1 MMYNLDTLTQE
12 TNLRKVWPNEAK
24 DFTPWLA
31 DHLEYI
37 GNILEMDLEL
47 VEKESKVGGYSAD
60 ILAKVEDTE
69 SDVENYVVIEN
80 QLEDSNHDHLGKLIT
95 YASGKKAKAI
105 VWVVKKAREEHR
117 EAIKWLND
125 NTNSDLGFYLLEIEL
140 WHIGNSKL
148 APKFNVVERPNEW
161 AKVVKTSVDV
171 SDTKILQL
179 EFWQSFIDYAGKTS
193 FAKSFR
199 LPSAHPQNWFNL
211 AIGSSK
217 CNICLEA
224 KKQKQEATVGIY
236 IYDDKSLYQNFES
249 DRQAIETAMNC
260 DLQWTQARKASR
272 FFAVKSFDMLD
283 PSTWEEVFKWY
294 IDKCQ
299 ILKKTVQKYL

>member
-1 MMYNLDTLTQE
+1 MYNLDTLTQE
-12 TNLRKVWPNEAK
+12 TNLRKAWPNEAK

-47 VEKESKVGGYSAD
+47 IEKESKVGGYSAD
-60 ILAKVEDTE
+60 ILAKVADAEDDSE
-69 SDVENYVVIEN
+69 SYVVIEN

-105 VWVVKKAREEHR
+105 VWVVKKARDEHR
-117 EAIKWLND
+117 EAIKWLNE
-125 NTNSDLGFYLLEIEL
+125 NTTSELGFYLLEIEL
-140 WHIGNSKL
+140 WHIGSSKL

-161 AKVVKTSVDV
+161 AKIVKSSAEV
-171 SDTKILQL
+171 SDT
-179 EFWQSFIDYAGKTS
+179 SFT
-193 FAKSFR
+193 KSFR

-236 IYDDKSLYQNFES
+236 IYDDKDLYHKIES
-249 DRQAIETAMNC
+249 DKQAIETAINST
-260 DLQWTQARKASR
+260 LHWTEAKKASR
-272 FFAVKSFDMLD
+272 FYETKSFDMND
-283 PSTWEEVFKWY
+283 PSSWEDVFKWFME
-294 IDKCQ
+294 KCF
-299 ILKKTVQKYL
+299 LFKKVVQKYL

>member
-1 MMYNLDTLTQE
+1 MYNLDTLTQE
-12 TNLRKVWPNEAK
+12 PNLRKAWPNEAK

-31 DHLEYI
+31 SHLEYI

-60 ILAKVEDTE
+60 ILAKVADTE
-69 SDVENYVVIEN
+69 DDSESYVVIEN

-105 VWVVKKAREEHR
+105 VWVVKKARDEHR
-117 EAIKWLND
+117 EAIKWLNE
-125 NTNSDLGFYLLEIEL
+125 NTTSELGFYLLEIEL
-140 WHIGNSKL
+140 WHIGSSKL

-161 AKVVKTSVDV
+161 AKVVKSTTEV
-171 SDTKILQL
+171 SDTKVLQL
-179 EFWQSFIDYAGKTS
+179 EFWQAFIDYAGKSNFT
-193 FAKSFR
+193 KSFR

-236 IYDDKSLYQNFES
+236 IYDDKSLYHRIES
-249 DRQAIETAMNC
+249 DKQAVETALNST
-260 DLQWTQARKASR
+260 LHWTEAKKASR
-272 FFAVKSFDMLD
+272 FYETKSFDMSD
-283 PSTWEEVFKWY
+283 PTTWEEVFKWY
-294 IDKCQ
+294 VEKCI

>member
-1 MMYNLDTLTQE
+1 MYNLDTLTQE

-31 DHLEYI
+31 EHLEYI

-47 VEKESKVGGYSAD
+47 VETESKVGGYSAD
-60 ILAKVEDTE
+60 ILAKAENSESDTE
-69 SDVENYVVIEN
+69 SYIVIEN

-105 VWVVKKAREEHR
+105 VWVVKTAREEHR

-125 NTNSDLGFYLLEIEL
+125 NTNSELGFYLLEIEL

-161 AKVVKTSVDV
+161 AKVVKTSNDV
-171 SDTKILQL
+171 SDTKVLQL
-179 EFWQSFIDYAGKTS
+179 EFWQAFIDYASKTS

-199 LPSAHPQNWFNL
+199 MPSAHPQNWFNL

-217 CNICLEA
+217 CNIYLEA

-236 IYDDKSLYQNFES
+236 IYEDKSLYHKIES
-249 DRQAIETAMNC
+249 DKQAVEIALNSN
-260 DLQWTQARKASR
+260 LHWTEAKKASR
-272 FFAVKSFDMLD
+272 FYESKSFDMAD
-283 PSTWEEVFKWY
+283 SSTWEEVFKWY
-294 IDKCQ
+294 IEKC
-299 ILKKTVQKYL
+299 IVLKNIIQKYL

>member
-1 MMYNLDTLTQE
+1 MYNLDTLTQE

-31 DHLEYI
+31 EHLEYI

-47 VEKESKVGGYSAD
+47 VETESKVGGYSAD
-60 ILAKVEDTE
+60 ILAKAENSESDTE
-69 SDVENYVVIEN
+69 SYIVIEN

-105 VWVVKKAREEHR
+105 VWVVKTAREEHR

-125 NTNSDLGFYLLEIEL
+125 NTNSELSFYLLEIEL

-161 AKVVKTSVDV
+161 AKVVKTSNDV
-171 SDTKILQL
+171 SDTKVLQL
-179 EFWQSFIDYAGKTS
+179 EFWQAFIDYASKTS

-199 LPSAHPQNWFNL
+199 MPSAHPQNWFNL

-236 IYDDKSLYQNFES
+236 IYEDKSLYHKIES
-249 DRQAIETAMNC
+249 DKQAVEIALNSN
-260 DLQWTQARKASR
+260 LHWTEA
-272 FFAVKSFDMLD
+272 
-283 PSTWEEVFKWY
+283 
-294 IDKCQ
+294 
-299 ILKKTVQKYL
+299 KKLHVSMRANHLIWLIRLLGRRYSNGISISA

>member
-1 MMYNLDTLTQE
+1 MYNLDTLTQE

-31 DHLEYI
+31 EHLEYI

-60 ILAKVEDTE
+60 ILAKAEDSESDTE
-69 SDVENYVVIEN
+69 SYVVIEN

-95 YASGKKAKAI
+95 YASGKRAKAI
-105 VWVVKKAREEHR
+105 VWVVKTAREEHR

-125 NTNSDLGFYLLEIEL
+125 NTNSELGFYLLEIEL

-161 AKVVKTSVDV
+161 AKVVKTSNDV
-171 SDTKILQL
+171 SDTKVLQL
-179 EFWQSFIDYAGKTS
+179 EFWQAFIDYASKTS
-193 FAKSFR
+193 FAKFFR
-199 LPSAHPQNWFNL
+199 MPSAHPQNWFNL

-236 IYDDKSLYQNFES
+236 IYEDKSLYHKIES
-249 DRQAIETAMNC
+249 DKQAVEIALNSN
-260 DLQWTQARKASR
+260 LHWTEAKKASR
-272 FFAVKSFDMLD
+272 FYESKSFDMAD

-294 IDKCQ
+294 IDKC
-299 ILKKTVQKYL
+299 IVLKMYLIKI

>member
-1 MMYNLDTLTQE
+1 MYNLDTLTQE

-31 DHLEYI
+31 EHLEYI

-47 VEKESKVGGYSAD
+47 VETESKVGGYSAD
-60 ILAKVEDTE
+60 ILAKAENSESDTE
-69 SDVENYVVIEN
+69 SYIVIEN

-105 VWVVKKAREEHR
+105 VWVVKTAREEHR

-125 NTNSDLGFYLLEIEL
+125 NTNSELSFYLFEIEL

-161 AKVVKTSVDV
+161 AKVVKTSNDV
-171 SDTKILQL
+171 SDTKVLQL
-179 EFWQSFIDYAGKTS
+179 EFWQAFIDYASKTS

-199 LPSAHPQNWFNL
+199 MPSAHPQNWFNL

-236 IYDDKSLYQNFES
+236 IYEDKSLYHKIES
-249 DRQAIETAMNC
+249 DKQAVEIALNSNIH
-260 DLQWTQARKASR
+260 WTEAKKASR
-272 FFAVKSFDMLD
+272 FYESKSFDMAD
-283 PSTWEEVFKWY
+283 SSTWEEVFKWY
-294 IDKCQ
+294 IEKC
-299 ILKKTVQKYL
+299 IVLKKIIQKYL

>member
-1 MMYNLDTLTQE
+1 MYNLDTLTQE

-31 DHLEYI
+31 EHLEYI

-60 ILAKVEDTE
+60 ILAKAENSESDTE
-69 SDVENYVVIEN
+69 SYVVIEN

-105 VWVVKKAREEHR
+105 VWVVKTAREEHR

-125 NTNSDLGFYLLEIEL
+125 NTNSELSFYLLEIEL

-161 AKVVKTSVDV
+161 AKVVKTSNDV
-171 SDTKILQL
+171 SDTTVLQL
-179 EFWQSFIDYAGKTS
+179 EFWQAFIDYASKTS

-199 LPSAHPQNWFNL
+199 MPSAHPQNWFNL

-217 CNICLEA
+217 YNICLEA

-236 IYDDKSLYQNFES
+236 IYEDKSLYHKIES
-249 DRQAIETAMNC
+249 DKHAVEIALNSN
-260 DLQWTQARKASR
+260 LHWTEAKKASR
-272 FFAVKSFDMLD
+272 FYESKSFDMAD
-283 PSTWEEVFKWY
+283 SSTWEEVFKWY
-294 IDKCQ
+294 IEKC
-299 ILKKTVQKYL
+299 IVLKKIIQKYL

>member
-1 MMYNLDTLTQE
+1 MYTLDTLTQE

-31 DHLEYI
+31 EHLEYI

-69 SDVENYVVIEN
+69 SDTESYVVIEN

-125 NTNSDLGFYLLEIEL
+125 ATNAELGFYLLEIEL

-161 AKVVKTSVDV
+161 AKVVKTSNDV
-171 SDTKILQL
+171 TDTKVLQL
-179 EFWQSFIDYAGKTS
+179 EFWQAFIDFANRTS
-193 FAKSFR
+193 FPKYFR

-217 CNICLEA
+217 CKICLEA

-236 IYDDKSLYQNFES
+236 IDDDKALYQKFES
-249 DRQAIETAMNC
+249 DKQTIETAMKSN
-260 DLQWTQARKASR
+260 LQWTQATKASR
-272 FFAVKSFDMLD
+272 FFEIKSFDMTD
-283 PSTWEEVFKWY
+283 SSTWEEVFKWY
-294 IDKCQ
+294 IDKCI
-299 ILKKTVQKYL
+299 ILKKTVQPYL